1 MMKQILNKKT
11 FSAFTVLSIVVMAV
25 LFTAGCKKYADP
37 PPVFEEDTST
47 AVNSQRKMLIIVVDG
62 LVGTEVK
69 TIDPPTIKQL
79 LEKSKYTYKSKTE
92 TVTTD
97 AATWKTLLTGVSYAK
112 HKVKDSTFMYS
123 AAGGSNPHDVQPAS
137 YPSIFS
143 RILTTPRASLSSVL
157 ITPWAN
163 MANKL
168 SGELLNNSMAV
179 SNDQV
184 VKDSAVS
191 LLTKKNNDII
201 IVNFN
206 SVNKAGL
213 AGEFSA
219 SNTGYRAAVT
229 TVDGYIGDIM
239 TAVKAR
245 PNYNKTEEWL
255 IVVTASH
262 GGVGSTYGGASDAE
276 TNVLTLYYNEH
287 IKKQELINN
296 SFNSA
301 ALSGRDA
308 ATIKAEIPDGDGR
321 FNIGMGQQTIQ
332 FKFRQITPVGAWP
345 HFFSKMGTF
354 VGDGWSF
361 YTGSTGATWGFSV
374 RGVGGTERRPET
386 AVTGISLNDKKWHTL
401 TAVIYDTLVGAVMER
416 WVKRFTD
423 DVRNPDPVGRT
434 QLRPGAIYQPIT
446 NTEPIKI
453 GWGTDRTAGWS
464 MPTFNVADIRI
475 FNTALTDQEIIN
487 NLCLKDITQ
496 HPKYNNLLGFWPCN
510 DGYGTGFANNGPQNL
525 SYNFNLIGNY
535 KWASVEENP
544 CVMAAPGA
552 GDVAFLPKVVDV
564 TRQLFY
570 WMRIPVKDSWSMDG
584 TAWLELYD
592 SEFIK

>member
-11 FSAFTVLSIVVMAV
+11 FSAFTVLSIVVMTIC
-25 LFTAGCKKYADP
+25 FTAGCKKYADP

-47 AVNSQRKMLIIVVDG
+47 AVNNQRKMLIIVVDG
-62 LVGTEVK
+62 LVGSEVK

-97 AATWKTLLTGVSYAK
+97 AATWKTLLTGVSYGK
-112 HKVKDSTFMYS
+112 HKIKDSTFMYS
-123 AAGGSNPHDVQPAS
+123 APGGSNPHDAQPVS

-143 RILTTPRASLSSVL
+143 RILTTPRAGLSSVL

-168 SGELLNNSMAV
+168 GGELLNNSMAV

-191 LLTKKNNDII
+191 LLTKKSNDII
-201 IVNFN
+201 IVNFTG
-206 SVNKAGL
+206 VNKAGL

-219 SNTGYRAAVT
+219 SNTGYRDAVT

-296 SFNSA
+296 SFNSV
-301 ALSGRDA
+301 LITGRDA
-308 ATIKAEIPDGDGR
+308 ATIKAEVPNGDGR
-321 FNIGMGQQTIQ
+321 FNIGTGQQTIEV
-332 FKFRQITPVGAWP
+332 KFRQTATAGSWP
-345 HFFSKMGTF
+345 HFFSKMSDF
-354 VGDGWSF
+354 RSENQPGWSF
-361 YTGSTGATWGFSV
+361 YTNSSGGGWAIGLK
-374 RGVGGTERRPET
+374 GVNGTTRKLET
-386 AVTGISLNDKKWHTL
+386 ATPGGILLNDKKWHTL
-401 TAVIYDTLVGAVMER
+401 TFIVYDTLIGTVMER
-416 WVKRFTD
+416 WAKRFTD
-423 DVRNPDPVGRT
+423 GVRIPDVNSRLKSGGVYET
-434 QLRPGAIYQPIT
+434 IE
-446 NTEPIKI
+446 NTEPIRA
-453 GWGTDRTAGWS
+453 GWGTNISYTNPS
-464 MPTFNVADIRI
+464 FNMADIRI
-475 FNTALTDQEIIN
+475 FNTALTDQEVKD
-487 NLCLKDITQ
+487 NLCLRDITQ
-496 HPKYNNLLGFWPCN
+496 HPKYTNLIGFWPCN
-510 DGYGTGFANNGPQNL
+510 DGYGTGFANNGPNNRA
-525 SYNFNLIGNY
+525 YGFNLIGNY
-535 KWASVEENP
+535 KWAGVEENP
-544 CVMAAPGA
+544 CVMPAPAA

-570 WMRIPVKDSWSMDG
+570 WMRIPVKDSWNMDG